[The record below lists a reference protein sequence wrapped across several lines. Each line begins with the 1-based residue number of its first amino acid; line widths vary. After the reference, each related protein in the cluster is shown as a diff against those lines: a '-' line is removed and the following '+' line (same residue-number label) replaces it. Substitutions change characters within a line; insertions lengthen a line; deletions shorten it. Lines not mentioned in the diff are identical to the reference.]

1 MWLMVLMEQGA
12 RAWRGGEKNGAV
24 LILLAGA
31 GKNASVI

>member
-1 MWLMVLMEQGA
+1 MWLMVLMEGA

-31 GKNASVI
+31 GKIASVI